1 MNKFPAKLAGRYIF
15 SGKNA
20 IEVNVIT
27 WIAFLALGFVTTCL
41 VVILSIFSGLED
53 VNLKFYSD
61 INPDIKITPA
71 AGKLIENGDQV
82 LQKVSALQD
91 VYVATPVIE
100 ERAFLRYHD
109 KNHIVMLKGVKKSI
123 NEIFPL
129 DSMVRIGAPLDE
141 QFPDEIIIGSNVSNK
156 LSLFLDESNPVEL
169 FVPKPGTGI
178 IQSERDAFNS
188 IELFST
194 GLFFI
199 NDKFDNYVF
208 SNLATA
214 QKLLN
219 YPPNNFSAIEVK
231 GAGSNQTALV
241 NQIRST
247 LGEDYSVRTRQELDS
262 AFLKMM
268 NTENL
273 IIYLILVLILII
285 ASFNLAGGVA
295 ILILDKRPA
304 MQTLHN
310 MGMKVSDLRQ
320 TFFITGMMITWL
332 ALITG
337 LTLGSLLALGQ
348 YTFGWVR
355 VSQFVAFPVKFL
367 WSNYLITIVSV
378 LTIGTF
384 VSWFVSRKTLEK
396 S

>member
-1 MNKFPAKLAGRYIF
+1 MNRFPVKLAGRYIF

-71 AGKLIENGDQV
+71 QGKVIANADEV
-82 LQKVSALQD
+82 ISKISSLQD

-100 ERAFLRYHD
+100 ERAFIRYHD
-109 KNHIVMLKGVKKSI
+109 KNHIVMMKGVKNSI

-129 DSMVRIGAPLDE
+129 DSMVRIGSPLDE
-141 QFPDEIIIGSNVSNK
+141 QYPDEIIIGANVSNK
-156 LSLFLDESNPVEL
+156 LSLFLDDSTPVEL
-169 FVPKPGTGI
+169 FVPKPGKNL
-178 IQSERDAFNS
+178 IQSADDAFNAVQV
-188 IELFST
+188 FST

-199 NDKFDNYVF
+199 NDKFDNHIF
-208 SNLATA
+208 THLSTA

-219 YPPNNFSAIEVK
+219 YPQDSYSAIEVEA
-231 GAGSNQTALV
+231 GASPSSAV
-241 NQIRST
+241 VRQIKDV
-247 LGEDYSVRTRQELDS
+247 LGEEYTVRTRQELDS

-285 ASFNLAGGVA
+285 ASFNLAGGIA

-304 MQTLHN
+304 ISTLHN
-310 MGMKVSDLRQ
+310 MGMKKKDLRL
-320 TFFITGMMITWL
+320 TFFYTGLMVTLL

-337 LTLGSLLALGQ
+337 VTLGSLLALGQ
-348 YTFGWVR
+348 YTYGWVR

-367 WSNYLITIVSV
+367 VSNYLITIGSV
-378 LTIGTF
+378 LAIGVL
-384 VSWFVSRKTLEK
+384 VSWFVSRKTLEN
-396 S
+396 